1 MWRRSGFRG
10 WRRRSQGSSG
20 RGWRGGDG
28 LVYAARMEPKF
39 TGSTPVLPAA
49 DTEESLRWWT
59 QICGY
64 TEAFRDATPAN
75 YAGISRGESHL
86 HIAGMSDKALARTV
100 GDQTM
105 VRITV
110 EGIDA
115 YYAEYPGS
123 AGARC
128 IPTASWR

>member
-1 MWRRSGFRG
+1 MLS
-10 WRRRSQGSSG
+10 
-20 RGWRGGDG
+20 
-28 LVYAARMEPKF
+28 AMEPKF

-59 QICGY
+59 QVCGY

-75 YAGISRGESHL
+75 YAGISRGQSFL
-86 HIAGMSDKALARTV
+86 HIAGMTDKALARTV

-105 VRITV
+105 VRISV

-115 YYAEYPGS
+115 YYAEYQKRGGEVHPNGKLEMKPWGS
-123 AGARC
+123 REFGAIDPNGVCVTFRE
-128 IPTASWR
+128 

>member
-1 MWRRSGFRG
+1 M
-10 WRRRSQGSSG
+10 
-20 RGWRGGDG
+20 
-28 LVYAARMEPKF
+28 LAAMEPKF
-39 TGSTPVLPAA
+39 TGTTAVLPAA

-75 YAGISRGESHL
+75 YAGISRGESFL
-86 HIAGMSDKALARTV
+86 HISGIGDKVLARTI

-105 VRITV
+105 VRISV

-115 YYAEYPGS
+115 YYAEFQERGGKVHPNGPLQSKPWGS
-123 AGARC
+123 REFAAIDPNGVCVTFRE
-128 IPTASWR
+128 